1 MRILLAS
8 LCLLICLS
16 SCGGKSKPYIKNPYE
31 NQMKDFT
38 HMGVQAMHEER
49 WKSAE
54 HSFARALQMAQLL
67 SDPSLE
73 ARAWYN
79 DAMAWKAM
87 GDIEKAKD
95 ALQQDLRISDHHHL
109 TNSASRAQIQ
119 WVLLHDG
126 QGELPTLEQTWH
138 ADMALSLAYVLSK
151 QQKFQQA
158 EHAYLYVLQHA
169 DDKKSGLLL
178 QARAMLGLAI
188 VSKHIEHAR
197 YIPWTQRALKLFRQV
212 GAPQKTAQTLL
223 MMASDKHYTLKQR
236 KDAAMRAKTIYHI
249 LQNKHAEDRTEEIL
263 QGMDLF
269 EGGEDEE

>member
-1 MRILLAS
+1 MKTLLAS

-16 SCGGKSKPYIKNPYE
+16 SCGGKSKPYIENPYE
-31 NQMKDFT
+31 DRMKDFT
-38 HMGVQAMHEER
+38 HMGVKAMHEER

-54 HSFARALQMAQLL
+54 HLFVRALQMAQLL

-87 GDIEKAKD
+87 GEFEKAKD
-95 ALQQDLRISDHHHL
+95 ALQQDLRISEYHHL
-109 TNSASRAQIQ
+109 TNSAKRAQIQ

-126 QGELPTLEQTWH
+126 QGELPTLEKTWH
-138 ADMALSLAYVLSK
+138 ADMALSLGYVLIK

-158 EHAYLYVLQHA
+158 EYAYHYVLQHA

-188 VSKHIEHAR
+188 VSKHIDHTK
-197 YIPWTQRALKLFRQV
+197 YIPWTQRALKIFRQV

-236 KDAAMRAKTIYHI
+236 KNAAMRAKKIYHV
-249 LQNKHAEDRTEEIL
+249 LKNKHAENWAEKIL
-263 QGMDLF
+263 QGMAFF
-269 EGGEDEE
+269 ERGEDEK